1 MYISFVDGD
10 SEENA
15 IGEEAARGRLGRD
28 ESASMMPTDLT
39 GINLLELLKN
49 EDVRRL
55 IIDKYDFSL
64 FLELI
69 GLSRSCVCSEIPKRT
84 HQSTWKPSARCV
96 TTTSRV

>member
-1 MYISFVDGD
+1 MCISFVDGD

-28 ESASMMPTDLT
+28 EGASMMPTDLT

-55 IIDKYDFSL
+55 IIDKYDLSL
-64 FLELI
+64 
-69 GLSRSCVCSEIPKRT
+69 SS
-84 HQSTWKPSARCV
+84 
-96 TTTSRV
+96 